1 MHGKQ
6 VRVIK
11 RGQISQAPAQP
22 ETPAMQSAPAAEREL
37 KEVVSGWVRD
47 HQRRSEE
54 FRQNYSTLL
63 GNLGFKSPAA
73 GRFAL
78 ASALQK

>member
-1 MHGKQ
+1 MHGRQ

-11 RGQISQAPAQP
+11 REQRGQSAAEPAPAR
-22 ETPAMQSAPAAEREL
+22 EARSAEREL

-47 HQRRSEE
+47 HQRRAEE

-63 GNLGFKSPAA
+63 TGLGFKSPTARGFAVA
-73 GRFAL
+73 GV
-78 ASALQK
+78 QK